1 MVHAPL
7 NRMTQRQR
15 LPLARHHNH
24 DLPTIQ
30 HRRHTHRQRHV
41 RYLADIALE
50 EPRVRQNGVVCEG
63 LDPRAARERGA
74 GLVERDVPVLAD
86 AAQEELDA
94 ALRGNLGLVLLALED
109 EVLGVSVQDVHLRR
123 WDVDCT

>member
-7 NRMTQRQR
+7 NRMAQRQR

-24 DLPTIQ
+24 DLPTVQ
-30 HRRHTHRQRHV
+30 HRRDAHRQRHM
-41 RYLADIALE
+41 RHFADIALE

-74 GLVERDVPVLAD
+74 GLVERDVPVLTD
-86 AAQEELDA
+86 AAEEELDA
-94 ALRGNLGLVLLALED
+94 AVFFDLGFVGFAFAD
-109 EVLGVSVQDVHLRR
+109 EVFGVAVEDVYL
-123 WDVDCT
+123 